1 MSASAEVIIEGI
13 WIAWAAYW
21 LLAAFRTKRTVER
34 GGLLGYRAVTVVLAL
49 ALLAGFRLLGDRP
62 ASVIWHTPGWLA
74 ILCVCLVAAG
84 AAFAI
89 WARIVLG
96 RNWSAEV
103 TFKQGHELI
112 ETGPYALAR
121 HPIYTGILAMGI
133 GTVIDYGRPI
143 GLALLIGLCGGFW
156 WKARDEERIMSRHFP
171 TAYAQYKARVHAIIP
186 FVL

>member
-1 MSASAEVIIEGI
+1 MNAASERVIEGI
-13 WIAWAAYW
+13 WIAWAAFW
-21 LLAAFRTKRTVER
+21 LLASLRTKRTVER
-34 GGLLGYRAVTVVLAL
+34 GGLFGYRTVTVVITL
-49 ALLAGFRLLGDRP
+49 ALLGVFALLGHRP
-62 ASVIWHTPGWLA
+62 GSVLWHTPGWLA
-74 ILCVCLVAAG
+74 LACVCLTAIG

-89 WARIVLG
+89 WARVVLG

-103 TFKQGHELI
+103 TFKQEHELI
-112 ETGPYALAR
+112 ESGPYALAR

-133 GTVIDYGRPI
+133 GTAVDYARPI

-171 TAYAQYKARVHAIIP
+171 KVYAQYKARVHAIIP